1 MRRDH
6 CVLVLIILLAIMAWL
21 LNDAHAHE
29 IHLDD
34 LRIGSIVQGSFD
46 GKQFKTDDGKCW
58 ELYKSP
64 HDDAT
69 QMLSSDSKLH
79 IREVTCNVDSNSD

>member
-1 MRRDH
+1 MKQSTH
-6 CVLVLIILLAIMAWL
+6 WTLWWITMLFCVGLVLWCLVM
-21 LNDAHAHE
+21 DANAHE
-29 IHLDD
+29 IHLND
-34 LRIGSIVQGSFD
+34 LPIGSIVQGSFD
-46 GKQFKTDDGKCW
+46 GKQFKTDNGKCW

-79 IREVTCNVDSNSD
+79 IREVKCK